1 MMEYSFYKENYYN
14 SNGKFVDFFQK
25 TIKLVPCNTTTSSKY
40 DKTCGIKGISGEF
53 FRKISGSAQNPIEDF
68 EAGVVN
74 PVRSYLSE
82 EASML
87 ASSIDEFVKVLKDI
101 FYSDGNFS
109 VVNASF
115 IKYVPLYASYVNK
128 TVANKYIDGQKK
140 IANYLYSM
148 LQDEYEYEESAA
160 PNLFCSIIKIAL
172 EQVQATHA
180 NPGEKEYYILPFIR
194 ETFTQDLDWLLKSH
208 DDYIIVKY
216 IDHLL
221 QFYVCYSILQ
231 VILKLGCEEDN
242 VDSPAGLYF
251 MMISETASSK
261 KEAVVQGWSSY
272 VSGKLDKLFGRFQAI
287 DIINTL
293 LGKQVGLYPH
303 IREVLQSVDF
313 ESEGKSICEQ
323 VLTDYQNDKRS
334 VLQERDTF
342 DASKLPDRIDTTVS
356 SYEDFFEKL
365 EKLCIDLQSPEYA
378 RLGQK
383 VKDIMKVKFLQSR
396 RGKDVLVLDE
406 EMLVFLIAMFTHE
419 KRTKLDDMY
428 MLFHKH
434 GIYFNIDSRNIIEQY
449 LLKSNLLDRK
459 SDSGETQYVT
469 VIL

>member
-1 MMEYSFYKENYYN
+1 MDYGFYKESYYN
-14 SNGKFVDFFQK
+14 SNGKLVDFFQK
-25 TIKLVPCNTTTSSKY
+25 TISLVPCNSTTSSKY

-53 FRKISGSAQNPIEDF
+53 FRKISGSTQKPIVDF

-74 PVRSYLSE
+74 PVRSFLSE
-82 EASML
+82 EASMQD
-87 ASSIDEFVKVLKDI
+87 SSIDEFVKVLKDI

-109 VVNASF
+109 VINASF

-128 TVANKYIDGQKK
+128 TVANKYVDGQKK

-148 LQDEYEYEESAA
+148 LPDEYKYEESAA
-160 PNLFCSIIKIAL
+160 PNLFCSIIKTAL
-172 EQVQATHA
+172 EQGQTTQT
-180 NPGEKEYYILPFIR
+180 NPGEKGYYILPFIR
-194 ETFTQDLDWLLKSH
+194 EAFTQDLDWLLKSH

-231 VILKLGCEEDN
+231 VILKLGREEDSI
-242 VDSPAGLYF
+242 DSPSGLYF
-251 MMISETASSK
+251 MMISETASAK

-272 VSGKLDKLFGRFQAI
+272 VSGKLEKLFGRFQAI

-293 LGKQVGLYPH
+293 FGEQVGLYPQ
-303 IREVLQSVDF
+303 IRQALQSVDF
-313 ESEGKSICEQ
+313 ESEGKSICEM
-323 VLTDYQNDKRS
+323 VLTDYQNDKRA

-356 SYEDFFEKL
+356 SYEEFFEKL
-365 EKLCIDLQSPEYA
+365 EKLCMDLQSPEYA

-396 RGKDVLVLDE
+396 RGNDVLVLDE

-428 MLFHKH
+428 VLFNKH
-434 GIYFNIDSRNIIEQY
+434 GIYFNIESRNIIEQY